1 MNTVLYFN
9 NNPDKKLIDSNH
21 KVKGIGV
28 CGQMHGVV
36 FWKKQFVQNFWNGE
50 LTTES
55 QKLVSNLYTWQ
66 DARVDNQFLTK
77 LPKPHSHLK
86 AFSGY
91 GCNTIFWLKENQ

>member
-9 NNPDKKLIDSNH
+9 NHLDKNLTNSD

-28 CGQMHGVV
+28 CGQMHGIV
-36 FWKKQFVQNFWNGE
+36 FWNEQFVQNFWNS
-50 LTTES
+50 ES
-55 QKLVSNLYTWQ
+55 TKTHMLVSNLYTWQ
-66 DARVDNQFLTK
+66 DARTDHQFLIK

-86 AFSGY
+86 AYSGY